1 MGCFHLENELLRMA
15 NITKIYPNGIM
26 ANSNVNFSVRAGE
39 IHALM
44 GENGAGKSTL
54 MNILFGEFQPE
65 EGDILLN
72 GQKITL
78 SSPTDAIRHGIGM
91 VHQHFM
97 LVPSLTVSENVFL
110 GMEPK
115 KRGLFDYNDAV
126 RQTAELAKKYNFNI
140 NPKARVADIPVG
152 VKQKVEILK
161 ALARGAKILI
171 LDEPTAVLTPQETD
185 ELFNQL
191 QIFKQQGHTVI
202 FISHK
207 LKEITQICDRITIM
221 KNGRSIGVYDVAGM
235 QETDISR
242 LMVGREI
249 VKIIDKTPA
258 NPKQKLL
265 EIKDLCCINDENKQ
279 VLKNISF
286 SVRAGEI
293 LGVAGVE
300 GNGQLEL
307 VESITGMRPIAS
319 GQVLVKGKAVNR
331 LSIKKIRQSGLAH
344 IPEDRMTVGMATEA
358 SILENLIADKL
369 DSSQISVGPVLKT
382 RRNKKFAQELIDKF
396 LIKCDSTAQEAAMLS
411 GGNMQKVVVAREF
424 SSSPA
429 VMIANQPSRGV
440 DVGATEFI
448 HKKLLEIRDQ
458 GAATL
463 LVSADLNEVLE
474 LSDSLI
480 VLYNGEIVAHYDD
493 TKNVTEEELGYYMLG
508 LKKQDGQQIKERVL
522 HEN

>member
-1 MGCFHLENELLRMA
+1 MV
-15 NITKIYPNGIM
+15 NITKIYSNGIL
-26 ANSNVNFSVRAGE
+26 ANSSVNFSVKTGE

-54 MNILFGEFQPE
+54 MNILFGELQPE
-65 EGDILLN
+65 EGDIFLN
-72 GQKITL
+72 GQKIVI
-78 SSPTDAIRHGIGM
+78 SSPTEAIRYGIGM

-97 LVPSLTVSENVFL
+97 LVPSLTVSENIFL

-115 KRGLFDYNDAV
+115 KRGLFDYNAAV
-126 RQTAELAKKYNFNI
+126 RRTDELAKKYNFNI
-140 NPKARVADIPVG
+140 NPKARVEDIPIG

-191 QIFKQQGHTVI
+191 QILKKQGHTVI

-207 LKEITQICDRITIM
+207 LKEIKEICDRITIM
-221 KNGRSIGVYDVAGM
+221 KNGRSVGVYNVAGM
-235 QETDISR
+235 EETDISR

-249 VKIIDKTPA
+249 VRLIDKAPA
-258 NPKQKLL
+258 NPGKKAL
-265 EIKDLCCINDENKQ
+265 EIHHLGCINDEKKQ
-279 VLKNISF
+279 VLKDVSF
-286 SVRAGEI
+286 SVRSGEI

-307 VESITGMRPIAS
+307 VESITGLRRVTKGEIAIN
-319 GQVLVKGKAVNR
+319 GKPVNR
-331 LSIKKIRQSGLAH
+331 LSIKQIRKRGLSH
-344 IPEDRMTVGMATEA
+344 IPEDRIAVGMAAEA

-369 DSSQISVGPVLKT
+369 DNSQISSGPVL
-382 RRNKKFAQELIDKF
+382 RMRHNKKFAEGLTKSF
-396 LIKCDSTAQEAAMLS
+396 LVKCDSPAQEAAMLS

-424 SSSPA
+424 SSGPS

-440 DVGATEFI
+440 DVGATDFI
-448 HKKLLEIRDQ
+448 HKKLLEIRDH
-458 GAATL
+458 GAAIL
-463 LVSADLNEVLE
+463 LVSADLNEVME

-480 VLYNGEIVAHYDD
+480 VLYNGEIVAYFED
-493 TKNVTEEELGYYMLG
+493 TKKVTEEELGYYMLG
-508 LKKQDGQQIKERVL
+508 LKKQDGKQIKERVL